1 MRWSCT
7 RWGLWCPPKGHEYHR
22 KLPGGETARVAPFP
36 ELLGAERKY
45 WAAGSMWQWSPQPW
59 CCHSWE
65 FGRLLIGFSMQ
76 GFAPVARPGCR
87 NSHTGISREPLPT
100 KRRTGVPSQPT
111 APRAGAIWGTSC
123 SILAGNKRL
132 WCPHGDHRVHSPTWD
147 PRAAKVWGDF
157 GKAKP
162 PEGCQD
168 LLRSLHCV
176 GAATLFKNLA
186 TNLYHTVLKLDHFA
200 CIAVLGER
208 FRYTFELS
216 DFYFFFTIQYKEG
229 KMYVSPLFSL
239 YETGWVDSF
248 SVI

>member
-65 FGRLLIGFSMQ
+65 FGWFLIGFSMQ

-87 NSHTGISREPLPT
+87 NSHTGISREPLPK

-111 APRAGAIWGTSC
+111 APELGLFGAPAAQFWQETSVYGALMVTTWFTAPPGTPGLQRFGE
-123 SILAGNKRL
+123 ILERPNPWWMSGFAQESSLCGSS
-132 WCPHGDHRVHSPTWD
+132 HS
-147 PRAAKVWGDF
+147 V
-157 GKAKP
+157 
-162 PEGCQD
+162 
-168 LLRSLHCV
+168 
-176 GAATLFKNLA
+176 
-186 TNLYHTVLKLDHFA
+186 
-200 CIAVLGER
+200 
-208 FRYTFELS
+208 
-216 DFYFFFTIQYKEG
+216 
-229 KMYVSPLFSL
+229 
-239 YETGWVDSF
+239 
-248 SVI
+248 